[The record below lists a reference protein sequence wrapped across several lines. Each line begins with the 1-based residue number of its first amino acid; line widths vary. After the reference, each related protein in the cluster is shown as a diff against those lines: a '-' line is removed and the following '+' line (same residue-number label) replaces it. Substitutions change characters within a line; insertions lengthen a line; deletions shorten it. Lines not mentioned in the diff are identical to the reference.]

1 MLNTYATNQN
11 LLNQLPKSMFGLAIP
26 PGFAIEMTYL
36 NNSGGYT
43 FDPLKIFQQAIKI
56 ALKAESEFGDEVG
69 SYYMDVARDV
79 ALALQKLIN
88 KCIEEEALDNL
99 DFELI
104 DHFYNNLEQTIIG
117 NVLRKMDSNPKQ

>member
-26 PGFAIEMTYL
+26 PGFAIEMSYS
-36 NNSGGYT
+36 NNSFGFT
-43 FDPLKIFQQAIKI
+43 FDPLKIFQKTISIVQ
-56 ALKAESEFGDEVG
+56 KAESEFGGEVG

-88 KCIEEEALDNL
+88 KGIEEEALDDL

-104 DHFYNNLEQTIIG
+104 DHFYNNLEQIIIG